1 MGSDIAHMAREA
13 GAKLLPGIF
22 SDDAGKA
29 APVDAGGVKAG
40 QAIADG
46 DPAAAAAEAA
56 LNASSADAADRP
68 GPQAATGG
76 RDITSVA
83 GRQEEEEASR
93 EAELAGRKAA
103 GAGDARG
110 SHLEHKDGYEAHA
123 GYSHAG

>member
-1 MGSDIAHMAREA
+1 MGSDIARLAREA

-22 SDDAGKA
+22 SDDAGKS
-29 APVDAGGVKAG
+29 APADAGGVKAS

-46 DPAAAAAEAA
+46 DPAAAAEAA

-76 RDITSVA
+76 RDVTSVA
-83 GRQEEEEASR
+83 RSQEQGEASR
-93 EAELAGRKAA
+93 EVELAGKKAA

-110 SHLEHKDGYEAHA
+110 SQLEHKDGYEAHA
-123 GYSHAG
+123 GYSHVG